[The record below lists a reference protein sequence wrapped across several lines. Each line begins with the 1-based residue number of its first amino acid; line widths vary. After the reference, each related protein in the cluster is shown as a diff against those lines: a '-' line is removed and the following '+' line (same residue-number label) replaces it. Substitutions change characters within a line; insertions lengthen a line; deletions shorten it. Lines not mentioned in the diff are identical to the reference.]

1 MHALVTYLVKGSAYV
16 LANEFVA
23 FITFYVRKINVC
35 LTILLFIPILT
46 PDYIRMRHAL
56 ALVCTKG

>member
-1 MHALVTYLVKGSAYV
+1 MLHALVTYLVKGSAYV

-35 LTILLFIPILT
+35 LTINLFVTSKNEFSDSRI
-46 PDYIRMRHAL
+46 
-56 ALVCTKG
+56 

>member
-35 LTILLFIPILT
+35 LTILLFIPIIT
-46 PDYIRMRHAL
+46 PEQSLIYRK
-56 ALVCTKG
+56 VGSSS